1 MARCTAQFE
10 IEPPEMGPGEA
21 PNAQLRDSVPEIQ
34 RVGIVPVD
42 RLNANRTDAQG
53 KWPCLTGQILLEV
66 DDVHVAPHSHKFHG
80 SGTGSEREARELS
93 EQAPIPKDGCN
104 IIVKS
109 YILVQTRTRP

>member
-42 RLNANRTDAQG
+42 RLNANRSDA
-53 KWPCLTGQILLEV
+53 
-66 DDVHVAPHSHKFHG
+66 
-80 SGTGSEREARELS
+80 
-93 EQAPIPKDGCN
+93 
-104 IIVKS
+104 
-109 YILVQTRTRP
+109 